1 MDSSPSVS
9 STVTLIKSGSTET
22 YAGRGCIVGF
32 FVFSAGLELGI
43 PVFSVGGIVV
53 VIAVGF
59 RV

>member
-1 MDSSPSVS
+1 M
-9 STVTLIKSGSTET
+9 TLIKSGSTET